1 MRTEIRDFMR
11 MCERLIVLALETREL
26 SEEEGSLISYYAK
39 ELHEK
44 TEPLCR
50 KEKRDW

>member
-1 MRTEIRDFMR
+1 MR
-11 MCERLIVLALETREL
+11 MCERLIVLALETKEL
-26 SEEEGSLISYYAK
+26 SEEECSVISYYAK

-50 KEKRDW
+50 KDKSDR